1 MYSLRMNFEKSKE
14 EFLKLFENID
24 ENYKCRFARWVGG
37 FCEGEIDKLPPTEIE
52 ETLNQIG
59 DVLRQDIEAPG
70 GKLKNEIV
78 SFLRGGAIYKIHQ
91 RKRYK

>member
-1 MYSLRMNFEKSKE
+1 MNFEKSKE
-14 EFLKLFENID
+14 EFLNLFENID

-37 FCEGEIDKLPPTEIE
+37 FCEGEIDKLPPTQIE

-59 DVLRQDIEAPG
+59 DILRQDIEAPG

-78 SFLRGGAIYKIHQ
+78 SFLRGGEISKINQ
-91 RKRYK
+91 RKSCQK